1 MRTVFG
7 RSLPL
12 CGVAL
17 MLLAGCT
24 GGIASAPKTPADFP
38 LFTTADGYA
47 SLNVSLVD
55 LRQTIQKIGDVD
67 DADRVEFTLT
77 SAANLT
83 APKKATASITLPI
96 PPFATNQP
104 VTGIT
109 AFTGLR
115 PGSDYVLR
123 ADLYKSSYTANQL
136 RAQGISDVI
145 TLAAGENKTVPVK
158 VNSIGDVLLAA
169 SAFGNKFDTMD
180 VVSGDTLTVNTNV
193 RASEN
198 PLIKSVEVYFIGTG
212 LGNTTNLGTTT
223 AQVPAGST
231 PTTLNWT
238 VPVINGNSDNGWL
251 YVLGKDASNNTITRK
266 VKALTV
272 SKGASIGNSSQISLE

>member
-12 CGVAL
+12 CGLAL

-24 GGIASAPKTPADFP
+24 GGIASAPKSPTDFP

-47 SLNVSLVD
+47 SLNVSLID

-77 SAANLT
+77 SVANLT
-83 APKKATASITLPI
+83 APKKATASITLPL
-96 PPFATNQP
+96 PVGASNQP
-104 VTGIT
+104 VSGIT

-123 ADLYKSSYTANQL
+123 ADLYKSTYTANQL
-136 RAQGISDVI
+136 RAQGVSDPI
-145 TLAAGENKTVPVK
+145 TLLAGENKTVPVK
-158 VNSIGDVLLAA
+158 INSIGDVLFTA
-169 SAFGNKFDTMD
+169 STFGNRVDTLD
-180 VVSGDTLTVNTNV
+180 VVSGDTVTINTNV

-198 PLIKSVEVYFIGTG
+198 PLLKSVEVYFIGTAP
-212 LGNTTNLGTTT
+212 GNTSNLGSTTI
-223 AQVPAGST
+223 QVPAGST

-238 VPVINGNSDNGWL
+238 VPTINGTADSGWI
-251 YVLGKDASNNTITRK
+251 YVLGKDASNAVISRK
-266 VKALTV
+266 MKVLTV